1 MSLPLSCPR
10 RSKHVDQWDLH
21 VPSNFQAVDEL
32 QDLHKPY
39 TKNFHRIFR
48 MVLNIIYDFTSL
60 VDAMRILAL
69 VLFASPSMLTV
80 PTVFVLMVLTG
91 LYM

>member
-1 MSLPLSCPR
+1 
-10 RSKHVDQWDLH
+10 
-21 VPSNFQAVDEL
+21 
-32 QDLHKPY
+32 
-39 TKNFHRIFR
+39 